1 MWPRVARILTTT
13 ILMQIHHCIRTSKI
27 TTPYHHLRMFL
38 LECARSITQ
47 TQQPMEDAEAAR
59 IAYATEQHILLLID
73 DDEVVFQE
81 PDFGND
87 DEDIRELDS

>member
-1 MWPRVARILTTT
+1 
-13 ILMQIHHCIRTSKI
+13 MQIHHCIRTSKI

-59 IAYATEQHILLLID
+59 IAYATEQHVLLLTD